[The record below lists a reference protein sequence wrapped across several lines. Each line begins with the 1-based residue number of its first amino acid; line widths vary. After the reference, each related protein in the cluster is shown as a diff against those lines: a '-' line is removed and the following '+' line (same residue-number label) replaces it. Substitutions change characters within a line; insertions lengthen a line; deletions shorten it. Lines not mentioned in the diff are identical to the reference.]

1 MKTIGIITDDNES
14 GNIKNILSRYDFKDE
29 KKDTRF
35 IFLSGIGDF
44 ADYAGCDELLTV
56 EAANETVKS
65 CDNRNNDSISM
76 SSQRFWEMSYFVN
89 EFLSIDVPDKG
100 YFERV
105 FTRLKEIG
113 ISNAYFFLDRQSLI
127 YEVGE
132 SDDNKKRQMYYAG
145 GFDENT
151 WDFIPSTEWHHYQL
165 SVRRGG
171 FNDYLPDA
179 VKGDFYAYILA
190 AGDKEY
196 GVMLCNADIED
207 NDFLKYASIQ
217 MSNLFYLYRLKIK
230 EEAIVNEMK
239 LSLDRVKESNQI
251 LSFISRYDEL
261 TQILNRRGF
270 MEQALAT
277 IHRIEGKEALI
288 MFSDL
293 DHLKEINDCF
303 GHGDGDFAINTA
315 AKLLT
320 GLMPREGFVAR
331 MGGDEFVAFIPVPAE
346 TKAEDY
352 IGTLKD
358 ELKEAMFLFNLT
370 CNKPYFVEM
379 SSGFYSFVCEKDMDI
394 AAIIASSDEVL
405 YEAKK
410 ERRESIKKG

>member
-1 MKTIGIITDDNES
+1 MKTIEIISDSNQSES
-14 GNIKNILSRYDFKDE
+14 LKTILNAYGAEVLDYDGSKQE
-29 KKDTRF
+29 
-35 IFLSGIGDF
+35 
-44 ADYAGCDELLTV
+44 V
-56 EAANETVKS
+56 
-65 CDNRNNDSISM
+65 SIPSK
-76 SSQRFWEMSYFVN
+76 RFWEMSLFVN
-89 EFLSIDVPDKG
+89 EFLSVEGPDKG

-113 ISNAYFFLDRQSLI
+113 IENAYFFLDRQSLI

-132 SDDNKKRQMYYAG
+132 NDEEKKRQMYYAG
-145 GFDENT
+145 CFDEDT

-165 SVRRGG
+165 SARKG
-171 FNDYLPDA
+171 FNDYLPKDK
-179 VKGDFYAYILA
+179 KGDFYAYMLA
-190 AGDKEY
+190 AGGKEY
-196 GVMLCNADIED
+196 GVVICDAMAED
-207 NDFLKYASIQ
+207 NDFLRYASIQ
-217 MSNLFYLYRLKIK
+217 MSNLFYLYHLKIK

-277 IHRIEGKEALI
+277 IRRIQGREALI

-303 GHGDGDFAINTA
+303 GHGDGDFAISSS

-346 TKAEDY
+346 TKAEEY
-352 IGTLKD
+352 IETLKN

-379 SSGFYSFVCEKDMDI
+379 SSGFYSFVCEEDMDI

-410 ERRESIKKG
+410 SRRESIKKG

>member
-1 MKTIGIITDDNES
+1 MKTIGIISDRNQS
-14 GNIKNILSRYDFKDE
+14 GNIKNIISTHDFKNRD
-29 KKDTRF
+29 DARF
-35 IFLSGIGDF
+35 IFLSGLGDF
-44 ADYAGCDELLTV
+44 AAYAGCDETLTLEADGEVSV
-56 EAANETVKS
+56 ES
-65 CDNRNNDSISM
+65 DNTDTITM
-76 SSQRFWEMSYFVN
+76 SSQRFWGMSLFVN
-89 EFLSIDVPDKG
+89 EFLSVEGPYKG

-105 FTRLKEIG
+105 FKRLQEIG
-113 ISNAYFFLDRQSLI
+113 LSNAYFFLDRQSLI

-145 GFDENT
+145 GFDENS
-151 WDFIPSTEWHHYQL
+151 WEFFPSTDWHHYQL
-165 SVRRGG
+165 SARKG
-171 FNDYLPDA
+171 FNEYLPA
-179 VKGDFYAYILA
+179 EKKGDFYAYLLA

-196 GVMLCNADIED
+196 GVVLCNAKVED
-207 NDFLKYASIQ
+207 DDFLRYASIQ

-230 EEAIVNEMK
+230 EEAIVKEIQ
-239 LSLDRVKESNQI
+239 LSLDRVRESNQI

-270 MEQALAT
+270 MEQTLAT
-277 IHRIEGKEALI
+277 IRRIQGREALI

-303 GHGDGDFAINTA
+303 GHGDGDFAISSA

-346 TKAEDY
+346 KSAEEY

-379 SSGFYSFVCEKDMDI
+379 SSGFYSFVCAEDMDI
-394 AAIIASSDEVL
+394 AKIIASSDEVL